1 MTYKPMIL
9 NNAQGARQI
18 ITTLTAIAQ
27 KVSEQKFYEIPF
39 ADYVPVVTGVGAYDY
54 DILNWRS
61 FSKDDGFEKG
71 LIGTSS
77 NRAQRGQS
85 DAVFDAIKQKTQ
97 FWAKNIEWSVIE
109 LEQAAKANNIFS
121 LVEARERARK
131 KAWDLGLQKIAFL
144 GLDNDAEI
152 KGLLNSALVLN
163 DTTTIVKPIKAM
175 TAAEL
180 QVFVGAIYEKY
191 RANCVRTAKPTKFI
205 IPEGEFNGLHNFPD
219 ITFPLKTRME
229 ILLESFKSLTGN
241 QAFEIMPCAYAD
253 KANNPMVVNRYVLTV
268 DDPTSV
274 VMNLPIDYT
283 VTQAGTED
291 GFSWVNSAYGQFSGV
306 TFLREKETLY
316 FSHAVAL

>member
-1 MTYKPMIL
+1 MTYKPMVL

-18 ITTLTAIAQ
+18 ITTLTAVAQ

-39 ADYVPVVTGVGAYDY
+39 ADYVPVVMGVGAFDY

-71 LIGTSS
+71 LIGSNS
-77 NRAQRGQS
+77 NRAQRGNS
-85 DAVFDAIKQKTQ
+85 DAVFDAVKQKTQ

-121 LVEARERARK
+121 LIEAREVARK
-131 KAWDLGLQKIAFL
+131 KSWDLGLQKIAFL

-152 KGLLNSALVLN
+152 KGLLNSALVAN
-163 DTTTIVKPIKAM
+163 DTTTIAKPIKAM

-180 QVFVGAIYEKY
+180 QTFIGAVYEKY
-191 RANCVRTAKPTKFI
+191 RDNCARTAKPTKWI
-205 IPEGEFNGLHNFPD
+205 IPEGEYNGLFTFPD
-219 ITFPLKTRME
+219 IAFPLKSRME
-229 ILLESFKSLTGN
+229 IIMDMWKSLTGN
-241 QAFEIMPCAYAD
+241 QSFQILPCAYAD
-253 KANNPMVVNRYVLTV
+253 KANNPMGVNRYVLTV

-274 VMNLPIDYT
+274 VLNLPIDYT

-316 FSHAVAL
+316 FSHSVTL

>member
-18 ITTLTAIAQ
+18 ITTLTAVAQ

-39 ADYVPVVTGVGAYDY
+39 ADYVPVVPGVGAFDY

-71 LIGTSS
+71 LIGSNS

-97 FWAKNIEWSVIE
+97 FWAKNIEWSTIE

-121 LVEARERARK
+121 LIEAREVARK
-131 KAWDLGLQKIAFL
+131 KSWDLGLQRIAFL
-144 GLDNDAEI
+144 GLDNDSEI
-152 KGLLNSALVLN
+152 KGLLNSALVVN
-163 DTTTIVKPIKAM
+163 DTTTIAKPIKAM

-191 RANCVRTAKPTKFI
+191 RANCARTTKPTKFI

-219 ITFPLKTRME
+219 ITFPLKTRFE
-229 ILLESFKSLTGN
+229 ILLETFKSLTGN
-241 QAFEIMPCAYAD
+241 QGFQIMPCAYAD
-253 KANNPMVVNRYVLTV
+253 KDNNPLAVNRYVLTV
-268 DDPTSV
+268 DDPTSL

-306 TFLREKETLY
+306 TMLREKETLY